1 MIIKEYMTPE
11 MEEIELDMKGNVLL
25 DMSTD
30 NGNNNSDDIEDL

>member
-1 MIIKEYMTPE
+1 MIKKEYMAPE
-11 MEEIELDMKGNVLL
+11 LEEIEVDMKGNVLL